1 MQFLMGLHDSY
12 SAICGKILLMN
23 PLISVRQAY
32 SSILQ
37 EERQR
42 ILSSTHTTSDSCG
55 SATMVVRNS
64 SSTPTR
70 NFSGGSARSK
80 RFDHSY
86 GLQDL
91 QSKEKS
97 LENFNRGHRFHQ
109 DRCCPGS
116 DGGHPYCS

>member
-12 SAICGKILLMN
+12 SAIRGQILLMN
-23 PLISVRQAY
+23 PLPSVRQAY
-32 SSILQ
+32 SSISQ

-42 ILSSTHTTSDSCG
+42 ILSPTHTTSDSSG

-64 SSTPTR
+64 SSRSPR

-86 GLQDL
+86 GL
-91 QSKEKS
+91 
-97 LENFNRGHRFHQ
+97 
-109 DRCCPGS
+109 
-116 DGGHPYCS
+116 